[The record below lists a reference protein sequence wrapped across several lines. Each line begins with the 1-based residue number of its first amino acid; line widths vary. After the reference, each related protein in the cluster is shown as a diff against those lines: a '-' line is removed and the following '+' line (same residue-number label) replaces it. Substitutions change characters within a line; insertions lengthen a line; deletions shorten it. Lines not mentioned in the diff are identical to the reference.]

1 MKDRAR
7 FSAFYIEALLL
18 VLILVAVI
26 LTLAQVFALGQ
37 VQSRRAKLLTEGV
50 CLAVNAAEAASASD
64 SPEKLAALLDEVG
77 NTEIMKG
84 EETPTVRAFY
94 SPGMRPDPDG
104 ELIVDIRW
112 DLRPGESGSLARV
125 EILVTE
131 RTRGEQIYSM
141 ETAVFLPEVGV

>member
-64 SPEKLAALLDEVG
+64 SPEKLASLLDEDG
-77 NTEIMKG
+77 NTEIVK
-84 EETPTVRAFY
+84 EEVPTVRAFY

-104 ELIVDIRW
+104 ELVVDIRW
-112 DLRPGESGSLARV
+112 DLCPGESGSLARV

-141 ETAVFLPEVGV
+141 ETAVFLPEAGV